1 MSRPTPPMIGWL
13 QRAVLHEF
21 AAARQFTLQAVV
33 ARHLGDSAIAVE
45 CEKSA
50 AEELQHAQMFAAV
63 LAECGAPFG
72 TGAPEVLPVGKSVL
86 EVLEHGQT
94 TEAAAVRLYAE
105 AARACAAAPRVRALF
120 EAIGADEAEHFKHL
134 AGMIRGRKHQ

>member
-1 MSRPTPPMIGWL
+1 MSRPTPAMIGWL

-33 ARHLGDSAIAVE
+33 ARRLGEQAIASE

-63 LAECGAPFG
+63 LAEHGAPFG
-72 TGAPEVLPVGKSVL
+72 VGAPEVLPIGSTAL
-86 EVLEHGQT
+86 EILQHGQT
-94 TEAAAVRLYAE
+94 TEANAVRLYGE
-105 AARACAAAPRVRALF
+105 AARACSAAPRVGALF
-120 EAIGADEAEHFKHL
+120 TEIGADEAQHFRHL
-134 AGMIRGRKHQ
+134 AELIRNRKH